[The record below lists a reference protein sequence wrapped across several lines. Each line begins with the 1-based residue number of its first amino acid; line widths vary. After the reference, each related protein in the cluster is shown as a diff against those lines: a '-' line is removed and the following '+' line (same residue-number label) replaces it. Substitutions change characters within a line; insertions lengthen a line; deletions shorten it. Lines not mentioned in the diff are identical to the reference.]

1 MAAAGGGGGG
11 GGGGSVEERVG
22 AVERRVA
29 QLERDFWTHMRAEHA
44 SYLSTVRTRQ
54 LYSQLARYVLAPAA
68 LALLVWLLV
77 RRARSALTS

>member
-1 MAAAGGGGGG
+1 MAAAGGGG

-29 QLERDFWTHMRAEHA
+29 QLERDFWAHMRAEHA
-44 SYLSTVRTRQ
+44 SYLCSVRTRQ

-68 LALLVWLLV
+68 LALLVWLLI
-77 RRARSALTS
+77 RRARSALAS